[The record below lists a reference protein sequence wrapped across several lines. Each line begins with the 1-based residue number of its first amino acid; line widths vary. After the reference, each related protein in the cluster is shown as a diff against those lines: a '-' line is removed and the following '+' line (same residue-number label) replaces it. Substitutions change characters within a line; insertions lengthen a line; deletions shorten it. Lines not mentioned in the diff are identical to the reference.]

1 MQNYI
6 ETYND
11 NTDGSV
17 EKTMM
22 KVLVTGASGFIGS
35 RIVSRLLS
43 VYFSPSTTNNN
54 YKILCLTRNKES
66 LRGRYEKYNEAVEI
80 VEANVQDY
88 SQLVKVMNGVNIA
101 FYLIHSMEGSSK
113 EWKKFSQ
120 RDRLAAQN
128 FAKAAT
134 ECGVEKIIYLG
145 GLIHEE
151 GTEGSNEAFLSDHMR
166 SRQEVGDIL
175 RTSTARVTIFRAAVI
190 LGHGGGSFQM
200 LEYLVKRLP
209 LMVCPKWVLT
219 KSQPI
224 SVDDVVEYLVR
235 CIDVNETEARDFDI
249 GGTEVLTY
257 LQMMKRYAKMLKK
270 DIKIIIIPF
279 LTPRLSSYWVD
290 LITPVKASLARPLI
304 DSLKYEATVRDEAI
318 KKLVPLKLKTFEEAI
333 KTAENEEQKEEQQVK
348 RKTSGRLQRTS
359 HTLNNKLL
367 IVSLFALAALGTTYY
382 MLDARPEVFHFNWLI
397 LSGLWYLSIA
407 FSLFFTFNGARLG
420 AFTAGVIGWITLIFW
435 LIDNLYTVSGKS
447 LIATSP
453 NLMMTLRNFIG
464 AGIAASVVIASHNV
478 YHKIRVNGI

>member
-1 MQNYI
+1 MHNYADM
-6 ETYND
+6 YNTNID
-11 NTDGSV
+11 RPV
-17 EKTMM
+17 EKTMV

-35 RIVSRLLS
+35 RVVSKLLS
-43 VYFSPSTTNNN
+43 VYFSPHTTNNN

-66 LRGRYEKYNEAVEI
+66 LRGRYEKYNGAVEI
-80 VEANVQDY
+80 VEANVRDY
-88 SQLVKVMNGVNIA
+88 SQLVKAMNGVNIA
-101 FYLIHSMEGSSK
+101 FYFIHSMEGSSK

-134 ECGVEKIIYLG
+134 ECDVDRIVYLG
-145 GLIHEE
+145 GLIPEDRE
-151 GTEGSNEAFLSDHMR
+151 GFSESLLSDHMR
-166 SRQEVGDIL
+166 SRKEVGDIL

-190 LGHGGGSFQM
+190 LGQGGGSFQM

-209 LMVCPKWVLT
+209 MMICPKWVLT

-235 CIDVNETEARDFDI
+235 SIDVKETEGRDFDI

-257 LQMMKRYAKMLKK
+257 LQMMKRYAKMLNK

-304 DSLKYEATVRDEAI
+304 DSLKHEAIVRDEAI
-318 KKLVPLKLKTFEEAI
+318 KKLILLKLKTFEEAI
-333 KTAENEEQKEEQQVK
+333 KTAEKEEQDEEQQVK
-348 RKTSGRLQRTS
+348 RKTAGQRQRTS

-367 IVSLFALAALGTTYY
+367 IVSLFALAAIGSTYY
-382 MLDARPEVFHFNWLI
+382 MLDARPEVFH
-397 LSGLWYLSIA
+397 
-407 FSLFFTFNGARLG
+407 
-420 AFTAGVIGWITLIFW
+420 V
-435 LIDNLYTVSGKS
+435 
-447 LIATSP
+447 
-453 NLMMTLRNFIG
+453 
-464 AGIAASVVIASHNV
+464 
-478 YHKIRVNGI
+478 

>member
-1 MQNYI
+1 MQQNYADM
-6 ETYND
+6 YSANMD
-11 NTDGSV
+11 NSKD
-17 EKTMM
+17 KTMV

-35 RIVSRLLS
+35 RVVSKLLS
-43 VYFSPSTTNNN
+43 IYFSPGLPNNK
-54 YKILCLTRNKES
+54 YKILCLTRNEKS
-66 LRGRYEKYNEAVEI
+66 LKGRYGKYHDAIEI
-80 VEANVQDY
+80 VEADVRDY
-88 SQLVKVMNGVNIA
+88 SQLVKAINGVNIA

-134 ECGVEKIIYLG
+134 ECGVDRIIYIG

-151 GTEGSNEAFLSDHMR
+151 SREGYSKLSDHMH
-166 SRQEVGDIL
+166 SRKEVGNIL

-190 LGHGGGSFQM
+190 LGQGGGSFQM

-235 CIDVNETEARDFDI
+235 SINVKETEGRDFDI

-257 LQMMKRYAKMLKK
+257 LQMMERYAKMLKK
-270 DIKIIIIPF
+270 SIKIIIIPF

-304 DSLKYEATVRDEAI
+304 DSLKHEATVRDETI
-318 KKLVPLKLKTFEEAI
+318 KKIIPLKLKTFEEAI
-333 KTAENEEQKEEQQVK
+333 KTAEKEELEQLA
-348 RKTSGRLQRTS
+348 KTKSSGRQQRTS
-359 HTLNNKLL
+359 HSLNNKLL
-367 IVSLFALAALGTTYY
+367 IVSSFAMAAIGSTYY
-382 MLDARPEVFHFNWLI
+382 MLDARPEVFHANWLT
-397 LSGLWYLSIA
+397 LSALWYLSIA
-407 FSLFFTFNGARLG
+407 FSLFFCFNGARLG

-435 LIDNLYTVSGKS
+435 LIDNIYTVSGRS

-464 AGIAASVVIASHNV
+464 AGIAASVVVASHNV
-478 YHKIRVNGI
+478 YHKIRVNGV

>member
-1 MQNYI
+1 MQNY
-6 ETYND
+6 EKTYNA
-11 NTDGSV
+11 NIEGAV
-17 EKTMM
+17 EKTMV

-35 RIVSRLLS
+35 RVLSKLLS
-43 VYFSPSTTNNN
+43 VYISHNASNNN
-54 YKILCLTRNKES
+54 YKILCLTRNKDS

-80 VEANVQDY
+80 VEADVQDY
-88 SQLVKVMNGVNIA
+88 SQLVKAMNEVNIA

-134 ECGVEKIIYLG
+134 ECNVDRIIYLG

-151 GTEGSNEAFLSDHMR
+151 GTEGNNEASLSDHMR
-166 SRQEVGDIL
+166 SRKEVGDIL
-175 RTSTARVTIFRAAVI
+175 RTSNARVTIFRAAVI
-190 LGHGGGSFQM
+190 LGRGGGSFQM

-224 SVDDVVEYLVR
+224 SVDDVVVYLVR
-235 CIDVNETEARDFDI
+235 SIDVNETEGRDYDI

-257 LQMMKRYAKMLKK
+257 LQMMKRYATMLKK
-270 DIKIIIIPF
+270 HIKIIIIPF

-304 DSLKYEATVRDEAI
+304 DSLKYEATVRDDAI
-318 KKLVPLKLKTFEEAI
+318 KKLIPLKLKTFEEAI
-333 KTAENEEQKEEQQVK
+333 KTAEEEEQQEQLVK
-348 RKTSGRLQRTS
+348 RKSSGRRQRTS
-359 HTLNNKLL
+359 HSLNNKLL
-367 IVSLFALAALGTTYY
+367 IVSLFALAIIGSTYY
-382 MLDARPEVFHFNWLI
+382 MLDARPEVFHVNWLI
-397 LSGLWYLSIA
+397 LSAFWYISIV
-407 FSLFFTFNGARLG
+407 FSLFFCFNGARLG
-420 AFTAGVIGWITLIFW
+420 AFTAGAIGWITLIFW
-435 LIDNLYTVSGKS
+435 LIDNIYTVSGNS

-453 NLMMTLRNFIG
+453 NLIMTLRNFIG
-464 AGIAASVVIASHNV
+464 AGIAASVVLASHNV
-478 YHKIRVNGI
+478 YHKIRVNDI

>member
-1 MQNYI
+1 MQKHA
-6 ETYND
+6 ETYNA
-11 NTDGSV
+11 NIDGAI
-17 EKTMM
+17 EKTMV

-35 RIVSRLLS
+35 RVVSRLLS
-43 VYFSPSTTNNN
+43 VNLSHNVSN
-54 YKILCLTRNKES
+54 KILCLTRNKES
-66 LRGRYEKYNEAVEI
+66 LRGSCKKYNGAVEI
-80 VEANVQDY
+80 VEADVKDY
-88 SQLVKVMNGVNIA
+88 SQLVKVMDGVNIA
-101 FYLIHSMEGSSK
+101 FYLIHSMEGSPK

-120 RDRLAAQN
+120 RDRLAAKN

-134 ECGVEKIIYLG
+134 ECGVERIIYLG
-145 GLIHEE
+145 GLIREE
-151 GTEGSNEAFLSDHMR
+151 NRERHSESLLSDHMR
-166 SRQEVGDIL
+166 SRKEVGDIL
-175 RTSTARVTIFRAAVI
+175 KTSTARVTIFRAAVI
-190 LGHGGGSFQM
+190 LGQGGGSFQM

-224 SVDDVVEYLVR
+224 SLDDVVEYLVR
-235 CIDVNETEARDFDI
+235 SIDVKETEGRDFDI

-304 DSLKYEATVRDEAI
+304 DSLKHEATAREETI

-333 KTAENEEQKEEQQVK
+333 MTAEKEEQEVK
-348 RKTSGRLQRTS
+348 RKTSGRRQRTS

-367 IVSLFALAALGTTYY
+367 IVSLFALAAIGTTYY
-382 MLDARPEVFHFNWLI
+382 VLDARPEVFHFNWLI

-407 FSLFFTFNGARLG
+407 FSLFFTFSGARLG
-420 AFTAGVIGWITLIFW
+420 AFTAGIIGWITLIFW
-435 LIDNLYTVSGKS
+435 LIDNIYTVSGKS

-464 AGIAASVVIASHNV
+464 AGIAASVVVASHNV
-478 YHKIRVNGI
+478 YHKIRAKQ

>member
-1 MQNYI
+1 MQNYV
-6 ETYND
+6 EAYNG
-11 NTDGSV
+11 NIDGAIQ
-17 EKTMM
+17 KTMV

-35 RIVSRLLS
+35 RLVSKLLS
-43 VYFSPSTTNNN
+43 VYRSSHTTNNH

-66 LRGRYEKYNEAVEI
+66 LRASYEKYNGAVEI
-80 VEANVQDY
+80 VEADVKDY
-88 SQLVKVMNGVNIA
+88 SQLVKVMDGVNIA

-134 ECGVEKIIYLG
+134 ECGVERIIYLG

-151 GTEGSNEAFLSDHMR
+151 GEANGRLLLSDHMR
-166 SRQEVGDIL
+166 SRKEVGDIL
-175 RTSTARVTIFRAAVI
+175 RTSNARVTIFRAAVI

-304 DSLKYEATVRDEAI
+304 DSLKYEAI
-318 KKLVPLKLKTFEEAI
+318 KKLVPLKK
-333 KTAENEEQKEEQQVK
+333 
-348 RKTSGRLQRTS
+348 
-359 HTLNNKLL
+359 
-367 IVSLFALAALGTTYY
+367 
-382 MLDARPEVFHFNWLI
+382 
-397 LSGLWYLSIA
+397 
-407 FSLFFTFNGARLG
+407 
-420 AFTAGVIGWITLIFW
+420 
-435 LIDNLYTVSGKS
+435 
-447 LIATSP
+447 
-453 NLMMTLRNFIG
+453 
-464 AGIAASVVIASHNV
+464 
-478 YHKIRVNGI
+478 

>member
-1 MQNYI
+1 MRNYA

-35 RIVSRLLS
+35 RVVSRLLS
-43 VYFSPSTTNNN
+43 VYFSPRTTNNN

-88 SQLVKVMNGVNIA
+88 SQLLKVMNGVNIA

-128 FAKAAT
+128 FTKAAT
-134 ECGVEKIIYLG
+134 ECGVERIIYLG

-151 GTEGSNEAFLSDHMR
+151 GEANGRLLLSEHMR
-166 SRQEVGDIL
+166 SRKEVGDIL

-190 LGHGGGSFQM
+190 LGQGGGSFQM

-209 LMVCPKWVLT
+209 VMVCPKWVLT

-224 SVDDVVEYLVR
+224 SVDDVVEYVVKS
-235 CIDVNETEARDFDI
+235 IDVKETEGRDFDI

-257 LQMMKRYAKMLKK
+257 IQMMKRYAKMLNKS
-270 DIKIIIIPF
+270 IKIIIIPF

-304 DSLKYEATVRDEAI
+304 DSLKHEATVKDDSITKIIPIE
-318 KKLVPLKLKTFEEAI
+318 LKSFEDSLRYCI
-333 KTAENEEQKEEQQVK
+333 KEEDK
-348 RKTSGRLQRTS
+348 NKKKKDKSLFKKERTS
-359 HTLNNKLL
+359 MSANYKILL
-367 IVSLFALAALGTTYY
+367 VSLILLLA
-382 MLDARPEVFHFNWLI
+382 
-397 LSGLWYLSIA
+397 
-407 FSLFFTFNGARLG
+407 
-420 AFTAGVIGWITLIFW
+420 IG
-435 LIDNLYTVSGKS
+435 
-447 LIATSP
+447 
-453 NLMMTLRNFIG
+453 
-464 AGIAASVVIASHNV
+464 
-478 YHKIRVNGI
+478 

>member
-1 MQNYI
+1 MQNYT
-6 ETYND
+6 ETYNA
-11 NTDGSV
+11 NIDGAV
-17 EKTMM
+17 EKTMV

-35 RIVSRLLS
+35 RVVSKILS
-43 VYFSPSTTNNN
+43 VYISYNVSNDNC
-54 YKILCLTRNKES
+54 KILCLTRNKES
-66 LRGRYEKYNEAVEI
+66 LRCRYEKYNGAVEI
-80 VEANVQDY
+80 VEADVQDY

-134 ECGVEKIIYLG
+134 ECSVDRIIYLG

-151 GTEGSNEAFLSDHMR
+151 GTEGNNEGLLSDHMR
-166 SRQEVGDIL
+166 SRKEVGDIL
-175 RTSTARVTIFRAAVI
+175 RTSNARVTIFRAAVI

-235 CIDVNETEARDFDI
+235 SIDVNETEGKDFDI

-257 LQMMKRYAKMLKK
+257 LQMMKRYATMLKK
-270 DIKIIIIPF
+270 HIKIIIIPF

-318 KKLVPLKLKTFEEAI
+318 KKMIPLKLKTFEEAI
-333 KTAENEEQKEEQQVK
+333 KTAEDEEQQEQLVK
-348 RKTSGRLQRTS
+348 RKSSGRQQRTS
-359 HTLNNKLL
+359 HSLNNKLL
-367 IVSLFALAALGTTYY
+367 IISLFALAAIGSTYY
-382 MLDARPEVFHFNWLI
+382 MLDARPEVFHANWLT
-397 LSGLWYLSIA
+397 LSALWYLSIA
-407 FSLFFTFNGARLG
+407 FSLFFCFNGARLG

-435 LIDNLYTVSGKS
+435 LIDNIYTVSGKS
-447 LIATSP
+447 LITTSP

>member
-1 MQNYI
+1 MQNYSDM
-6 ETYND
+6 YNSNID
-11 NTDGSV
+11 RPL
-17 EKTMM
+17 EKTMV
-22 KVLVTGASGFIGS
+22 KVLVTGSSGFIGN
-35 RIVSRLLS
+35 RVVSKLLS
-43 VYFSPSTTNNN
+43 IYFSSHTTDNN
-54 YKILCLTRNKES
+54 YKIFCLTRNKES
-66 LRGRYEKYNEAVEI
+66 LRGRYDRYNGAVEI

-88 SQLVKVMNGVNIA
+88 SQLVKAMNGVNIA

-134 ECGVEKIIYLG
+134 ECGVERIIYLG

-151 GTEGSNEAFLSDHMR
+151 NREGDSKSLLSEHMR
-166 SRQEVGDIL
+166 SRKEVGDIL

-190 LGHGGGSFQM
+190 LGQGGGSFQM

-209 LMVCPKWVLT
+209 MMVCPKWVLT

-235 CIDVNETEARDFDI
+235 SIDIKETEGRDFDI

-257 LQMMKRYAKMLKK
+257 LQMMKRYAKMLNK

-304 DSLKYEATVRDEAI
+304 DSLKHEATVRDETI
-318 KKLVPLKLKTFEEAI
+318 KKLIPVKLKTFEEAI
-333 KTAENEEQKEEQQVK
+333 NTAEKEEQDEEQQVK
-348 RKTSGRLQRTS
+348 RKTSGRRRQRTS

-367 IVSLFALAALGTTYY
+367 IVSLFAMAAIGSTYY
-382 MLDARPEVFHFNWLI
+382 MFDARPEVFHFNWLI

-407 FSLFFTFNGARLG
+407 FSLFFCFNGARLG

-435 LIDNLYTVSGKS
+435 LIDNIYTRS
-447 LIATSP
+447 LA
-453 NLMMTLRNFIG
+453 
-464 AGIAASVVIASHNV
+464 
-478 YHKIRVNGI
+478 

>member
-1 MQNYI
+1 M
-6 ETYND
+6 YNTNID
-11 NTDGSV
+11 RPL
-17 EKTMM
+17 EKTMV
-22 KVLVTGASGFIGS
+22 KILVTGASGFIGS
-35 RIVSRLLS
+35 RVVSKLLS
-43 VYFSPSTTNNN
+43 IYFSPHTANNN
-54 YKILCLTRNKES
+54 YKVLCLTRNKES
-66 LRGRYEKYNEAVEI
+66 LRGHYEKYNGAVEI
-80 VEANVQDY
+80 VEANVHDY
-88 SQLVKVMNGVNIA
+88 SQLVKAMNGVNIA

-134 ECGVEKIIYLG
+134 ECGVEMIIYLG

-151 GTEGSNEAFLSDHMR
+151 NDGHIKPLLSDHMR
-166 SRQEVGDIL
+166 SRKEVGDIL

-190 LGHGGGSFQM
+190 LGQGGGSFQM

-209 LMVCPKWVLT
+209 MMVCPKWVLT

-224 SVDDVVEYLVR
+224 SVDDVIEYLVR
-235 CIDVNETEARDFDI
+235 SIDVKETKGRDFDI
-249 GGTEVLTY
+249 GGTEVLSY
-257 LQMMKRYAKMLKK
+257 VEMMKRYAKMLNK

-304 DSLKYEATVRDEAI
+304 DSLKHEATVRDETI
-318 KKLVPLKLKTFEEAI
+318 KKLIPLKLKTFEEAI
-333 KTAENEEQKEEQQVK
+333 KTAEKEEQQVK
-348 RKTSGRLQRTS
+348 RKTSGQRQRTL

-367 IVSLFALAALGTTYY
+367 IVSLFAMAAIGSTYY

-397 LSGLWYLSIA
+397 LSGLWYLFIA
-407 FSLFFTFNGARLG
+407 FSLFFCFNGARLG

-435 LIDNLYTVSGKS
+435 LIDNIYTVSGRS

-453 NLMMTLRNFIG
+453 DLMMTLRNFIG
-464 AGIAASVVIASHNV
+464 AAIAASVVVASHNV

>member
-1 MQNYI
+1 MQNYADM
-6 ETYND
+6 YNNNID
-11 NTDGSV
+11 RPV
-17 EKTMM
+17 EKTMV
-22 KVLVTGASGFIGS
+22 KVLVAGASGFIGS
-35 RIVSRLLS
+35 RVVSKILS
-43 VYFSPSTTNNN
+43 VNISHNVSINN

-66 LRGRYEKYNEAVEI
+66 LRGRYEKYNGAVEI
-80 VEANVQDY
+80 VEADVQDY
-88 SQLVKVMNGVNIA
+88 SQLVKAMNGVNIA

-134 ECGVEKIIYLG
+134 ECSVDRIIYLG

-151 GTEGSNEAFLSDHMR
+151 GTEGNNEGLLSDHMR
-166 SRQEVGDIL
+166 SRKEVGDIL
-175 RTSTARVTIFRAAVI
+175 RTSNARVTIFRAAVI

-235 CIDVNETEARDFDI
+235 SIDVNETEGKDFDI

-257 LQMMKRYAKMLKK
+257 LQMMKRYATMLKK
-270 DIKIIIIPF
+270 HIKIIIIPF

-318 KKLVPLKLKTFEEAI
+318 KKMIPLKLKTFEEAI
-333 KTAENEEQKEEQQVK
+333 RTAEDEEQQEQLVK
-348 RKTSGRLQRTS
+348 RKSSGRQQRTS
-359 HTLNNKLL
+359 HSLNNKLL
-367 IVSLFALAALGTTYY
+367 IISLFALAAIGSTYY
-382 MLDARPEVFHFNWLI
+382 MLDARPEVFHANSLT
-397 LSGLWYLSIA
+397 LSALWYLSIA
-407 FSLFFTFNGARLG
+407 FSLFFCFNGARLG

-435 LIDNLYTVSGKS
+435 LIDNIYTVSGRS

-464 AGIAASVVIASHNV
+464 AGIAASVVVASHNV

>member
-1 MQNYI
+1 MQNYA
-6 ETYND
+6 ETYNA
-11 NTDGSV
+11 NIDGAV
-17 EKTMM
+17 EKTMV

-35 RIVSRLLS
+35 RVVSKILS
-43 VYFSPSTTNNN
+43 VNISHNVSINN

-66 LRGRYEKYNEAVEI
+66 LRGRYEKYNGAVEI
-80 VEANVQDY
+80 VEADVQDY

-134 ECGVEKIIYLG
+134 ECSVDRIIYLG

-151 GTEGSNEAFLSDHMR
+151 GTEGNNEGLLSDHMR
-166 SRQEVGDIL
+166 SRKEVGDIL
-175 RTSTARVTIFRAAVI
+175 RTSNARVTIFRAAVI

-235 CIDVNETEARDFDI
+235 SIDVNETEGKDFDI

-257 LQMMKRYAKMLKK
+257 LQMMKRYATMLKK
-270 DIKIIIIPF
+270 HIKIIIIPF

-318 KKLVPLKLKTFEEAI
+318 KKMIPLKLKTFEEAI
-333 KTAENEEQKEEQQVK
+333 KTAEDEEQQEQLVK
-348 RKTSGRLQRTS
+348 RKSSGRQQRTS
-359 HTLNNKLL
+359 HSLNNKLL
-367 IVSLFALAALGTTYY
+367 IISLFALAAIGSTYY
-382 MLDARPEVFHFNWLI
+382 MLDARPEVFHANWLT
-397 LSGLWYLSIA
+397 LSALWYLSIA
-407 FSLFFTFNGARLG
+407 FSLFFCFNGARLG

-435 LIDNLYTVSGKS
+435 LIDNIYTVSGKS
-447 LIATSP
+447 LITTSP

-464 AGIAASVVIASHNV
+464 AGIAASVVVASHNV

>member
-1 MQNYI
+1 MQNYA
-6 ETYND
+6 ETYNA
-11 NTDGSV
+11 NIDGAV
-17 EKTMM
+17 EKTMV

-35 RIVSRLLS
+35 RVVSKILS
-43 VYFSPSTTNNN
+43 VYISYKVSNDNC
-54 YKILCLTRNKES
+54 KILCLTRNKES
-66 LRGRYEKYNEAVEI
+66 LRCRYEKYNGAVEI
-80 VEANVQDY
+80 VEADVQDY

-134 ECGVEKIIYLG
+134 ECSVDRIIYLG

-151 GTEGSNEAFLSDHMR
+151 GTEGNNEGLLSDHMR
-166 SRQEVGDIL
+166 SRKEVGDIL
-175 RTSTARVTIFRAAVI
+175 RTSNARVTIFRAAVI

-235 CIDVNETEARDFDI
+235 SIDVNETEGKDFDI

-257 LQMMKRYAKMLKK
+257 LQMMKRYATMLKK

-318 KKLVPLKLKTFEEAI
+318 KKMIPLKLKTFEEAI
-333 KTAENEEQKEEQQVK
+333 KTAEDEEQQEQLVK
-348 RKTSGRLQRTS
+348 RKSSGRQQRTS
-359 HTLNNKLL
+359 HSPNNKLL
-367 IVSLFALAALGTTYY
+367 IISLFALAAIGSTYY
-382 MLDARPEVFHFNWLI
+382 MLDARPEVFHANWLT
-397 LSGLWYLSIA
+397 LSALWYLSIA
-407 FSLFFTFNGARLG
+407 FSLFFCFNGARLG
-420 AFTAGVIGWITLIFW
+420 AVTAGVIGWITLIFW
-435 LIDNLYTVSGKS
+435 LIDNIYTVSGKS
-447 LIATSP
+447 LITTSP

>member
-1 MQNYI
+1 MQNYADM
-6 ETYND
+6 YNANID
-11 NTDGSV
+11 RHV
-17 EKTMM
+17 EKTMV

-35 RIVSRLLS
+35 RVVSKLLS
-43 VYFSPSTTNNN
+43 IYFSPNTTNNN

-66 LRGRYEKYNEAVEI
+66 LRGRYEKYNGAVEI
-80 VEANVQDY
+80 VEANVRDY
-88 SQLVKVMNGVNIA
+88 SQLVKAMNGVNIA

-134 ECGVEKIIYLG
+134 ECDVDRIVYLG
-145 GLIHEE
+145 GLIPEDRE
-151 GTEGSNEAFLSDHMR
+151 GFSESLLSDHMR
-166 SRQEVGDIL
+166 SRKEVGDIL

-190 LGHGGGSFQM
+190 LGQGGGSFQM

-209 LMVCPKWVLT
+209 MMICPKWVLT

-235 CIDVNETEARDFDI
+235 SIDVKETEGRDFDI
-249 GGTEVLTY
+249 GGTEILTY
-257 LQMMKRYAKMLKK
+257 LQMMKRYAKMLNK

-304 DSLKYEATVRDEAI
+304 DSLKHEAIVRDEAI
-318 KKLVPLKLKTFEEAI
+318 KKLIPLKLKTFEEAI
-333 KTAENEEQKEEQQVK
+333 KTAEKEEQEEEQQVK
-348 RKTSGRLQRTS
+348 RKTSGRRQRTS
-359 HTLNNKLL
+359 HTLNNKFL
-367 IVSLFALAALGTTYY
+367 IVSLFAMAAIGSTYY
-382 MLDARPEVFHFNWLI
+382 MLDARPEVFHANWLF
-397 LSGLWYLSIA
+397 LSGLWCLSIA
-407 FSLFFTFNGARLG
+407 FSLFFCFNGARLG
-420 AFTAGVIGWITLIFW
+420 AFIAGVIGWITLIFW
-435 LIDNLYTVSGKS
+435 LIDNIYTVSGSS

-464 AGIAASVVIASHNV
+464 AGIAASVVVASHNV